1 VTEQS
6 ADIPKARWVDGTPE
20 HSFHVCGLRKLL
32 PNALFVHIVRN
43 VTSVVRSMLNF
54 HRIAGVSLVASEQEA
69 YDYWFRAVSA
79 CLLAEQAYGLGVV
92 FRLRYSELVDQPE
105 ASLRSLRNFLG
116 EPFAAEC
123 LIPSEKE
130 STVPMYPLISSL
142 ATQHRSSSRRACDAT
157 LRRNRNGSAAAKGI
171 NCRGRQNRGRI

>member
-1 VTEQS
+1 MERRSICFTFV
-6 ADIPKARWVDGTPE
+6 ACVN
-20 HSFHVCGLRKLL
+20 SFPTRCSST
-32 PNALFVHIVRN
+32 FVRN

-79 CLLAEQAYGLGVV
+79 YLLAEQAYGLGVV

-116 EPFAAEC
+116 EPFAAGC

-142 ATQHRSSSRRACDAT
+142 ATPTPIQQSSSV
-157 LRRNRNGSAAAKGI
+157 RRNFTPKSKRLRS
-171 NCRGRQNRGRI
+171 RQRHQLPRATK

>member
-1 VTEQS
+1 MTEQS

-20 HSFHVCGLRKLL
+20 HLFHVCGLRKLL
-32 PNALFVHIVRN
+32 PNALFVHIRPQRDFSGAVDAQLSSDR
-43 VTSVVRSMLNF
+43 RCQLG
-54 HRIAGVSLVASEQEA
+54 RREQEA

-79 CLLAEQAYGLGVV
+79 YLLAEQAYGLGVV

-116 EPFAAEC
+116 EPFAAGC

-142 ATQHRSSSRRACDAT
+142 ATPTPIQQSSSV
-157 LRRNRNGSAAAKGI
+157 RRNFTPKSKRLRN
-171 NCRGRQNRGRI
+171 RQRHQLPRATK

>member
-1 VTEQS
+1 
-6 ADIPKARWVDGTPE
+6 
-20 HSFHVCGLRKLL
+20 
-32 PNALFVHIVRN
+32 
-43 VTSVVRSMLNF
+43 MLNF

-79 CLLAEQAYGLGVV
+79 YLLAEQAYGLGVV

-116 EPFAAEC
+116 EPFAAGC

-142 ATQHRSSSRRACDAT
+142 ATPTPIQQSSSV
-157 LRRNRNGSAAAKGI
+157 RRNFTPKSKRLRTRQRHQLPRGDKIEAAFNQRVQYVASLDSEYAKTQQEI
-171 NCRGRQNRGRI
+171 VTLQIEREQMRQGLQGGAATS